1 MQGKIKGRTLINLKK
16 HLMKFNSKDFKEI
29 TSILRVISNH
39 ASKKILEIYNSSF
52 DIKKNLII
60 LQLLRQI

>member
-1 MQGKIKGRTLINLKK
+1 
-16 HLMKFNSKDFKEI
+16 MKFNSKDFKEI

-52 DIKKNLII
+52 DIKKI
-60 LQLLRQI
+60 